1 MQSICDQLLFEQ
13 AKERRELKKIKFIWT
28 DRDPVIMEELSA
40 KQVIDSKTL
49 NESNTYNESITYNE
63 SNSFDES
70 TTSSSNE
77 SNTFSDSNTSND
89 SNKSISGI
97 FVSHFAPLLTVV
109 PPGRET
115 NQELE
120 QMYASLDLTMD
131 LDAELLDESDNDA
144 DSAET
149 SLADN
154 QEPWDLEDS
163 EKFAGI
169 LDMQLYMTNKHQ
181 TDFNLPNVQFGRP
194 DLKKMFLDMKE
205 EAEAKGEK
213 RIAVCVCAP
222 QKISDICHKACI
234 VYSNKHVQFDFH
246 TEIM

>member
-49 NESNTYNESITYNE
+49 NESNTYNES
-63 SNSFDES
+63 NSFDES
-70 TTSSSNE
+70 TTSTFNE
-77 SNTFSDSNTSND
+77 TNTFNDSNTSND
-89 SNKSISGI
+89 SNASNNSNKSISRI
-97 FVSHFAPLLTVV
+97 FVPFLAVV

-120 QMYASLDLTMD
+120 QMYASLALTMD
-131 LDAELLDESDNDA
+131 LDAELLDKSDNDV

-163 EKFAGI
+163 EKLAGI
-169 LDMQLYMTNKHQ
+169 LDMQLYMTNKRQ
-181 TDFNLPNVQFGRP
+181 TEFNLPNVQFGRP

-205 EAEAKGEK
+205 EAKAKGEK
-213 RIAVCVCAP
+213 HIAVCVCAP
-222 QKISDICHKACI
+222 PKISAICHKACI
-234 VYSNKHVQFDFH
+234 VYSNKHVRFDFH
-246 TEIM
+246 TESM